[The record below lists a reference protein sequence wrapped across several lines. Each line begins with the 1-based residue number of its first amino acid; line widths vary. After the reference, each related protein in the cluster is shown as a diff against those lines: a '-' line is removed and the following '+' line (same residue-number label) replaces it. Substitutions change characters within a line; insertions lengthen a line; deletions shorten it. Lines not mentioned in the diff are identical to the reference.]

1 MTTTTYLKGNPM
13 LVFSQ
18 EFAKIIQK
26 KLSLK
31 ITFAIIKLGLKEHI
45 VLILIR
51 KAAEAI
57 H

>member
-1 MTTTTYLKGNPM
+1 M